1 MNDAAAT
8 SPQSRFNLHQVYT
21 KDLSFESPQS
31 PAVFTWKEYRPDTEV
46 DLKAQQNLLDADKH
60 LYEVVL
66 TVTVTAK
73 QADEVVFLVE
83 AQQGGVFT
91 VEGSTPEMLEML
103 LEAACP
109 TVLYPYL
116 RETVSGLTAKGGFP
130 QFLLG
135 PVNFDAMYLQK
146 KNQGSEQ
153 ATNGA

>member
-1 MNDAAAT
+1 MNDAAAQA
-8 SPQSRFNLHQVYT
+8 PQSRFNLHQVYT

-31 PAVFTWKEYRPDTEV
+31 PDVFTWKDYRPDTEV

-73 QADEVVFLVE
+73 QNDQAVFLVE

-146 KNQGSEQ
+146 KNQESQQ
-153 ATNGA
+153 AANGA